1 VALLFRYDDLWLGQV
16 QPHAEG
22 WRDWAVWA
30 EPYMALRA
38 LGLDVDVLPPDRDL
52 SPYALVV
59 APSLTIADDAV
70 AASLS
75 SPSRPAPP
83 WCWARAAA
91 PTDPTPA
98 CTTARPVRSP
108 R

>member
-52 SPYALVV
+52 SAYGW
-59 APSLTIADDAV
+59 SW
-70 AASLS
+70 
-75 SPSRPAPP
+75 RP
-83 WCWARAAA
+83 R
-91 PTDPTPA
+91 
-98 CTTARPVRSP
+98 
-108 R
+108 